1 MLQTDTHNNF
11 HSGEHRDLAARFQ
24 RHNKAASRHQTE
36 QKQSS
41 FSRKLLSSIGF

>member
-24 RHNKAASRHQTE
+24 RHNKNASRQAE
-36 QKQSS
+36 QKQKS
-41 FSRKLLSSIGF
+41 FSKKLLSSIGF